1 MNRSRINL
9 ADLIVQEFGT
19 TGAEA
24 RRLIMQRGV
33 LIDNRIVPPAVIDV
47 DRDMLEGSVI
57 QIGRNRLKL
66 ILR

>member
-33 LIDNRIVPPAVIDV
+33 RIDNRIVPPAVIDV
-47 DRDMLEGSVI
+47 DRDMLEGAVI
-57 QIGRNRLKL
+57 QIGRNRFRL

>member
-47 DRDMLEGSVI
+47 DRDMLEGSVV
-57 QIGRNRLKL
+57 QIGRNRFKL